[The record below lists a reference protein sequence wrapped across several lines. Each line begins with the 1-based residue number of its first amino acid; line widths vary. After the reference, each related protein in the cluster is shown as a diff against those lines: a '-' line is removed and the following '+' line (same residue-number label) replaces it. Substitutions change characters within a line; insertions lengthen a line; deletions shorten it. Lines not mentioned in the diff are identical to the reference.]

1 MVLKLDPL
9 YPLVWRSPTSL
20 QLGVAAP
27 VVVLDDVTP
36 ADERIIA
43 ALSVGVSRPGLTMIG
58 RAAGASD
65 PAVASL
71 LDLLAPA
78 LTTPPRPTTAAV
90 TITGSGITVD
100 RIAEALT
107 AGGVRVRIAT
117 DVAAA
122 SDAPCD
128 FAIAVGHFVLAPE
141 LHGLWL
147 RRDIPHLPVVYSDTT
162 VDVGPIIEPGRGPCL
177 YCLQRYR
184 TDADPS
190 WPAISAQLWGRRGSA
205 ESPLAASEVA
215 ALVSRMTLARL
226 DAGDAASESLSTE
239 IDLASGDRHT
249 LARHA
254 HPRCGCAGID
264 AVEAL
269 DQRTVDALGGDRL
282 SAAVRPGSDSP
293 GAGRGGTSRPSSSP
307 SQPTTGSA
315 SAWLA

>member
-20 QLGVAAP
+20 QLGVASP

-36 ADERIIA
+36 SDERLIA

-65 PAVASL
+65 PSVASL

-78 LTTPPRPTTAAV
+78 LATPSSPPAAAV
-90 TITGSGITVD
+90 TIAGSGITVD
-100 RIAEALT
+100 RTAEALA
-107 AGGVRVRIAT
+107 AGGINVHVAT
-117 DVAAA
+117 DVEAAA
-122 SDAPCD
+122 HEPCD

-147 RRDIPHLPVVYSDTT
+147 RRDVPHLPVVFSDTT
-162 VDVGPIIEPGRGPCL
+162 VDVGPIIEPGHGPCL

-205 ESPLAASEVA
+205 ETPLAASEVA

-226 DAGDAASESLSTE
+226 SARGPASESLSTE
-239 IDLASGDRHT
+239 IDLASGDRKSNTH
-249 LARHA
+249 HA

-264 AVEAL
+264 GGEAA
-269 DQRTVDALGGDRL
+269 DEL
-282 SAAVRPGSDSP
+282 SAAVRRGSDSP
-293 GAGRGGTSRPSSSP
+293 GAGRGGTSRPCSSP
-307 SQPTTGSA
+307 SRPTTGSA
-315 SAWLA
+315 SAWPA